1 MSNPFGNLSDIFK
14 LKNQLE
20 DIQKDMG
27 RLQATG
33 YAGGDMASVTL
44 DGNNNCIEVRL
55 SDESMTLGR
64 QAVETLVAAAINDA
78 NSAMNEKRTE
88 YQQEKGRKLMPNLYG
103 SN

>member
-55 SDESMTLGR
+55 SDEAMTLGR

-88 YQQEKGRKLMPNLYG
+88 YQQEMGRKLMPNLYG

>member
-55 SDESMTLGR
+55 SDEAMTLGR
-64 QAVETLVAAAINDA
+64 QAVETLINDA

-88 YQQEKGRKLMPNLYG
+88 YQQEMGRKLMPNLYG